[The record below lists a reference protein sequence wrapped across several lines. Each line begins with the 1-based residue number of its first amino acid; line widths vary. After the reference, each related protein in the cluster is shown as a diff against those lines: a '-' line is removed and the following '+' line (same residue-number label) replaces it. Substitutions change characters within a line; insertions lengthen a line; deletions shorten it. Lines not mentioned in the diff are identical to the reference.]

1 MLWFHTASD
10 NHIPAHIKIIVVQ
23 ILFNDSYKQLT
34 RKYAANLRHCF
45 AADHVTGSE
54 VQGAWDSSRE
64 FIFVIA
70 LCPLRENLSPAMT
83 ASAMED
89 GIIISTTGTCQHNL
103 YSGIKRNFF
112 TVIKNSLR
120 IQ

>member
-1 MLWFHTASD
+1 MLL
-10 NHIPAHIKIIVVQ
+10 II
-23 ILFNDSYKQLT
+23 
-34 RKYAANLRHCF
+34 RHCF

-54 VQGAWDSSRE
+54 VQRAWDSSRE
-64 FIFVIA
+64 FILVIA
-70 LCPLRENLSPAMT
+70 LCPLRENLRPAMT

-89 GIIISTTGTCQHNL
+89 GTIIRSTTGTCQHNL

-112 TVIKNSLR
+112 TVIKNLLR